1 MDTFFEKFLSDST
14 PTNLGAHQEMTGD
27 SEVSISPWKQTDD
40 GQKKRTIN
48 YVHPINAPMAPPQ
61 AEASKYQT
69 LQIYGKYG
77 LCLRSKVTNKQTLL
91 IHTHGHYSCFE

>member
-1 MDTFFEKFLSDST
+1 
-14 PTNLGAHQEMTGD
+14 MTGD
-27 SEVSISPWKQTDD
+27 SEVSISPWKKTDD
-40 GQKKRTIN
+40 GLFSQKRTIN

-77 LCLRSKVTNKQTLL
+77 LCLRSKVRN
-91 IHTHGHYSCFE
+91 IYIYIYN